1 MRYYAKYN
9 DYGKLILIGTGQG
22 GTEITE
28 ECYNNLLTEIRS
40 KAFLVD
46 QLYNNEI
53 TIYEIPEEWQEEI
66 QRRVNDRISIEEKIQ
81 SEEVTPEEVI
91 AALEEIL

>member
-22 GTEITE
+22 GTEIIE

-46 QLYNNEI
+46 QLYNKEI